1 MKIVITTNESKI
13 LVPNEEH
20 KNFTATGNIIPPGT
34 TLKGNEIVINGKR
47 RGEPFQY
54 RLFKLENTNQY
65 IYSNNIKNVSE
76 METTDIS
83 LGADANV
90 SPTVV
95 DIPSTKKKDKTPLI
109 GAVVGAGVG
118 FGYARYKKM
127 SAKKQLMFVGVGALA
142 GFITGKMIAKKD
154 NVKVKVK
161 PSI

>member
-1 MKIVITTNESKI
+1 MTRVITTQESKL

-20 KNFTATGNIIPPGT
+20 KNFTATGNSVPTGT
-34 TLKGNEIVINGKR
+34 TLKGNSIVINGLR
-47 RGEPFQY
+47 RGSPFQY

-90 SPTVV
+90 SPTRV
-95 DIPSTKKKDKTPLI
+95 DIPSTKKKDKTPLM
-109 GAVVGAGVG
+109 GAVIGAGVG

-127 SAKKQLMFVGVGALA
+127 STKKQLMFIGVGALA
-142 GFITGKMIAKKD
+142 GYVTGRMIAKKD
-154 NVKVKVK
+154 NVTVKVK
-161 PSI
+161 PSV